1 MRLPKPGSNGLAER
15 NVTERGHATAFV
27 DVDPTPRVYLYALG
41 AHLSASGGG
50 RMGIG
55 DSGAMTTRIFVTH
68 ESNPPCNLHE
78 FHREVCS
85 CIRVV
90 YET

>member
-1 MRLPKPGSNGLAER
+1 MFNRD
-15 NVTERGHATAFV
+15 HATSLIN
-27 DVDPTPRVYLYALG
+27 VDPTPRVYLYALD

-55 DSGAMTTRIFVTH
+55 DSGARTPRTFVTH
-68 ESNPPCNLHE
+68 ESNPPCKLQE
-78 FHREVCS
+78 IHRKVCVAYVLLSS
-85 CIRVV
+85 CG